1 MSSDRKGDSSPLLDG
16 LARGPIWRLWR
27 RVVLTWRYHGPLS
40 VAFRIATFPLRA
52 TPVGHRLGFGSA
64 PDVARSTARNWYRRN
79 GRPVVVVIPSYRDA
93 ALVARLVRSI
103 RRTTHRGDVQII
115 VSDDCSG
122 PEHLSRLRRIRG
134 ITVVESELNTGFAAN
149 VNRGLRAADRA
160 FDVVVLNSDMVAR
173 RHWLAGLQY
182 SAVATP
188 GVGVVG
194 AKLLYRDGRIQFAG
208 TVRSQAAPQWFDHRY
223 RFKPARFGPAS
234 VPRPVLAVT
243 GACMYISRAV
253 LDAVGGFDEGY
264 AMGYEDVDFCLRCWQ
279 AGRSVQYAPSATL
292 EHSESAT
299 RGTELGARELA
310 SQRYFWQLW
319 GDFFDARQV
328 RTPGGSLRIIYAT
341 ESTDIYGGHRDI
353 FEHLNRLAARGHDV
367 SLYTLGRAPE
377 WFDLEVP
384 TRTFADYE
392 ALVDALAPLDAIKVA
407 TWWKTAL
414 PVWLASVLHG
424 IPVYFVQDIET
435 SYYPDDEGTRLKVLA
450 SYQTE
455 FRYLTI
461 STWIGDRLQEV
472 GLEAQLVPPGV
483 DLATFHPREGIA
495 RREDMLLAAGRSQ
508 RLKNLPLTLAAWQA
522 LGEPRP
528 ELRLFGAEPE
538 LANEPGVVY
547 ERAPS
552 DSRLGELFCEASV
565 FVQTSTHEGF
575 CLPILEAMACG
586 TPVVCTD
593 ADGNRDFCVDGE
605 NCLMVADRAADVA
618 AAVTRMLADPAL
630 AKRLAAAG
638 IRTAGEYAWE
648 PRIDELERFFN
659 DVATPHRVR
668 LDTDSARDAVRSEPQ
683 ESER

>member
-1 MSSDRKGDSSPLLDG
+1 MSGDRKRDASPLLDG

-27 RVVLTWRYHGPLS
+27 RVVLTWRYHGPWN

-173 RHWLAGLQY
+173 RHWLAVLQY

-253 LDAVGGFDEGY
+253 LDAVGEFDEGY

-367 SLYTLGRAPE
+367 SLYTLGREPD
-377 WFDLEVP
+377 WFDLAVP
-384 TRTFADYE
+384 TRTFADYNE
-392 ALVDALAPLDAIKVA
+392 LVDALTPLEAIKVA
-407 TWWKTAL
+407 TWWKTAS
-414 PVWLASVLHG
+414 PVWLASVLRG

-435 SYYPDDEGTRLKVLA
+435 SYYPDDEATRLKVLA

-461 STWIGDRLQEV
+461 STWIRKRLQELGV
-472 GLEAQLVPPGV
+472 EAQLVPPGV
-483 DLATFHPREGIA
+483 DLSTFHPRQGVA
-495 RREDMLLAAGRSQ
+495 RREDMLLAAGRSH

-522 LGEPRP
+522 LREPRP

-538 LANEPGVVY
+538 LADRAGVVY

-552 DSRLGELFCEASV
+552 DERLGELFCEASV

-575 CLPILEAMACG
+575 CLPILEAMASG

-593 ADGNRDFCVDGE
+593 ADGNRDFCVDDE
-605 NCLMVADRAADVA
+605 NCLMVADRAEEVA
-618 AAVTRMLADPAL
+618 AAVARVLDDHAL
-630 AKRLAAAG
+630 RERLAAAG
-638 IRTAGEYAWE
+638 LRTAGEYAWE
-648 PRIDELERFFN
+648 SRIDALERFFGE
-659 DVATPHRVR
+659 VAAPHRVE
-668 LDTDSARDAVRSEPQ
+668 LDTAAPRDAIRSGPQ

>member
-1 MSSDRKGDSSPLLDG
+1 MKDGSKDVAAKALDA

-27 RVVLTWRYHGPLS
+27 RVVLTWCYHGPWS

-52 TPVGHRLGFGSA
+52 TPLGHRLGFGSL
-64 PDVARSTARNWYRRN
+64 PDVARSTARSWYRRS

-93 ALVARLVRSI
+93 ALVTRLVRSI
-103 RRTTHRGDVQII
+103 RRTTHRGNVQII

-134 ITVVESELNTGFAAN
+134 IKVIESDSNTGFAATA
-149 VNRGLRAADRA
+149 NRGLRAADRA
-160 FDVVVLNSDMVAR
+160 LDVVVLNSDVVAR
-173 RHWLAGLQY
+173 RHWLEVLQY
-182 SAVATP
+182 NAVETP
-188 GVGVVG
+188 GVGIVG
-194 AKLLYRDGRIQFAG
+194 PKLLYRDGRIQFAG
-208 TVRSQAAPQWFDHRY
+208 TVRSRAAPQWFDHRY

-243 GACMYISRAV
+243 GACMYISRV
-253 LDAVGGFDEGY
+253 LLDEIGDFDEGY
-264 AMGYEDVDFCLRCWQ
+264 AMAYEDVDFCLRCWQ
-279 AGRSVQYAPSATL
+279 AGHSVQYTPSATL
-292 EHSESAT
+292 EHRESAT

-310 SQRYFWQLW
+310 SQRYFWQRW
-319 GDFFDARQV
+319 GDFFDARRV
-328 RTPGGSLRIIYAT
+328 RTPGGALRIIYVT

-367 SLYTLGRAPE
+367 SLYTLGRDPE

-392 ALVDALAPLDAIKVA
+392 ALVDALAPLEAIKVA
-407 TWWKTAL
+407 TWWKTAR

-435 SYYPDDEGTRLKVLA
+435 SYYPDDEGTRLSVLA

-461 STWIGDRLQEV
+461 STWIGDRLQELGV
-472 GLEAQLVPPGV
+472 EAQLVPPGV
-483 DLATFHPREGIA
+483 DLATFHPREGVA
-495 RREDMLLAAGRSQ
+495 RREDMLLAAGRSH
-508 RLKNLPLTLAAWQA
+508 RLKNLPLTLAAWHA
-522 LGEPRP
+522 LDEPRP

-547 ERAPS
+547 ERTPP
-552 DSRLGELFCEASV
+552 DNRLGELFCEASV

-575 CLPILEAMACG
+575 CLPILEAMASG

-605 NCLMVADRAADVA
+605 NCLMVADRSEDVA
-618 AAVTRMLADPAL
+618 AAVTRLLTDPAL

-638 IRTAGEYAWE
+638 TRTAGEYAWE
-648 PRIDELERFFN
+648 SRIDELERFFS
-659 DVATPHRVR
+659 DVATPHRLE
-668 LDTDSARDAVRSEPQ
+668 LDTASEHDAIRSGLQ

>member
-1 MSSDRKGDSSPLLDG
+1 MSRDRRGDDPQVLDG

-27 RVVLTWRYHGPLS
+27 RVVLTWRYHGPWS

-52 TPVGHRLGFGSA
+52 TPVGRRLGFGSL
-64 PDVARSTARNWYRRN
+64 PDVARSTARSWYQRN

-93 ALVARLVRSI
+93 ALVTRLVRSI
-103 RRTTHRGDVQII
+103 RRTTRRAGVQII

-122 PEHLSRLRRIRG
+122 PEHLARLRRIRG
-134 ITVVESELNTGFAAN
+134 IKIIESESNTGFAEN

-173 RHWLAGLQY
+173 RHWLEVMQY
-182 SAVATP
+182 SAVETP
-188 GVGVVG
+188 GVGIVG
-194 AKLLYRDGRIQFAG
+194 AKLLYRDGRIQSAG
-208 TVRSQAAPQWFDHRY
+208 TVRSSAAPQWFDHRY

-243 GACMYISRAV
+243 GACMYLSRAL
-253 LDAVGGFDEGY
+253 LDEIGEFDEGY
-264 AMGYEDVDFCLRCWQ
+264 AMAYEDVDLCLRCWQ
-279 AGRSVQYAPSATL
+279 AGHSVQYAPSATL

-310 SQRYFWQLW
+310 SQRYFWQRW

-328 RTPGGSLRIIYAT
+328 LTPGGSLRIIYVT
-341 ESTDIYGGHRDI
+341 ESTEIYGGHRDI

-367 SLYTLGRAPE
+367 ALYTLGRAPE

-384 TRTFADYE
+384 TRTFSNYE
-392 ALVDALAPLDAIKVA
+392 ALVDALAPLEAIKVA
-407 TWWKTAL
+407 TWWKTAR

-461 STWIGDRLQEV
+461 STWIGDRLQEL

-483 DLATFHPREGIA
+483 DLATFHPREGVA
-495 RREDMLLAAGRSQ
+495 RRDDILLAAGRSQ
-508 RLKNLPLTLAAWQA
+508 RLKNFPLTLAGWRA
-522 LGEPRP
+522 LAEPRP
-528 ELRLFGAEPE
+528 ELRLFGIEPE
-538 LANEPGVVY
+538 LANEPGISY
-547 ERAPS
+547 ERRPS
-552 DSRLGELFCEASV
+552 DDRVAELFCEASV
-565 FVQTSTHEGF
+565 FVQTSIHEGF
-575 CLPILEAMACG
+575 CLPVLEAMACG
-586 TPVVCTD
+586 APVVCTD

-605 NCLMVADRAADVA
+605 NCLMVAPRADAVAGAIARLLADVELRERLVQAGLRTA
-618 AAVTRMLADPAL
+618 AA
-630 AKRLAAAG
+630 
-638 IRTAGEYAWE
+638 YAWE
-648 PRIDELERFFN
+648 SQIDRLERFLN
-659 DVATPHRVR
+659 DVATPQR
-668 LDTDSARDAVRSEPQ
+668 LSLDAIAVPEIHKEAR
-683 ESER
+683 